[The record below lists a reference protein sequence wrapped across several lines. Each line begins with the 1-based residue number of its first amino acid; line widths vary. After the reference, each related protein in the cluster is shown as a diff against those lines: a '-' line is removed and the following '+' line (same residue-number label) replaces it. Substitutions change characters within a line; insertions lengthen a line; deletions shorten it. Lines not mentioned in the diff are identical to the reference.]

1 MSKNKLT
8 ENFNFLIK
16 ITILFLISFYPE
28 ILFAQADPFEEID
41 KQGQGFADWLTG
53 NFMAIVGVVAIVAMA
68 VATAA
73 GKLDWR
79 YALTVGLAILI
90 GLYAQDIV
98 SALRP

>member
-1 MSKNKLT
+1 MSKNKLIK
-8 ENFNFLIK
+8 NYNLLIK
-16 ITILFLISFYPE
+16 IIILSILFLYPE
-28 ILFAQADPFEEID
+28 FLFAQADPFAEID
-41 KQGQGFADWLTG
+41 KQGQGFVDWLTG
-53 NFMAIVGVVAIVAMA
+53 NFMAIVGVVAVVAMA

-98 SALRP
+98 NALKP

>member
-1 MSKNKLT
+1 MSKNKLI

-28 ILFAQADPFEEID
+28 ILLAQGDPFAAID
-41 KQGQGFADWLTG
+41 KQGKTFANWLTG

-98 SALRP
+98 NALKP